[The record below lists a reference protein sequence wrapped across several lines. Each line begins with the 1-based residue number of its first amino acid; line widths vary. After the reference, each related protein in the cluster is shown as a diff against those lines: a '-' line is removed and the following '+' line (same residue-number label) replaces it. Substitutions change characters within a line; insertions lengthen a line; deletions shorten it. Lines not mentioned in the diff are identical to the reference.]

1 MNSNLKS
8 LEEKVNQLLCQY
20 RDVRTE
26 NVELRTQL
34 SQSSAE
40 NEKLTEKIQVAAN
53 RLETLLTNIP
63 ETKK

>member
-8 LEEKVNQLLCQY
+8 LEEKVNQLLCLYQ
-20 RDVRTE
+20 DVRTE

-53 RLETLLTNIP
+53 RLETLLTKIP

>member
-8 LEEKVNQLLCQY
+8 LEEKVNQLLCLYQ
-20 RDVRTE
+20 DVRTE

-63 ETKK
+63 EIKK

>member
-8 LEEKVNQLLCQY
+8 LEEKVNQLLCLYQ
-20 RDVRTE
+20 DVRTE

-63 ETKK
+63 ETKE